1 VRSWPDY
8 WYVWRLVMPA
18 LARDYEVIAVD
29 QRGIGLT
36 DKPRMGTTPTPS
48 PATWSR

>member
-1 VRSWPDY
+1 VHSWPDY
-8 WYVWRLVMPA
+8 WYAWRLVMPA

-29 QRGIGLT
+29 QRAIGLS
-36 DKPRMGTTPTPS
+36 DKPQDGYDAGTS